1 MVSDLKWEVHKYGV
15 LLKEHKMPIEKNVIV
30 IRLFVYEYKYYTELW
45 INNYLH
51 YFSEVND

>member
-1 MVSDLKWEVHKYGV
+1 MVSKWEVHKYGV
-15 LLKEHKMPIEKNVIV
+15 LLKEHEMPIEKNVIV